1 MHTISIASLS
11 PRVPRTVLCAAVV
24 GLLGLVGRVANA
36 DKPSQSDDP
45 IVVPEAAVAVDHINL
60 FGGNRKWTPLN
71 HRMILATV
79 GSKYFLMVFDEACP
93 RLMQRNAVIT
103 TLTNDTVLDARTDVI
118 YVDTH
123 VSGNSTADALAG
135 AREGAG
141 FPCQIDRMYSI
152 LDEDAKAL
160 REQFKR

>member
-1 MHTISIASLS
+1 MHTISLASSSRPARNAMLS
-11 PRVPRTVLCAAVV
+11 AALVC
-24 GLLGLVGRVANA
+24 LLGLMARAANA
-36 DKPSQSDDP
+36 DKPQPSDDP
-45 IVVPEAAVAVDHINL
+45 IVVPQAAVEVDHINL

-79 GSKYFLMVFDEACP
+79 GTKYFLMVFDETCP
-93 RLMQRNAVIT
+93 RLMQRNAIIT

-118 YVDTH
+118 YVDTR
-123 VSGNSTADALAG
+123 VSGSSTADALAG

>member
-1 MHTISIASLS
+1 MHIISITSSLS
-11 PRVPRTVLCAAVV
+11 RVRHAVLCAALV
-24 GLLGLVGRVANA
+24 GLLGLVGRPANA
-36 DKPSQSDDP
+36 DKQPESDDP
-45 IVVPEAAVAVDHINL
+45 IVVPEAAVEVDHINL
-60 FGGNRKWTPLN
+60 YGNQKWTPLN
-71 HRMILATV
+71 RRMILSTV
-79 GSKYFLMVFDEACP
+79 GTKYFLMVFDEACP

-103 TLTNDTVLDARTDVI
+103 TRTNDTILAARTDVI

-135 AREGAG
+135 ATTGAG

-160 REQFKR
+160 REQFKH